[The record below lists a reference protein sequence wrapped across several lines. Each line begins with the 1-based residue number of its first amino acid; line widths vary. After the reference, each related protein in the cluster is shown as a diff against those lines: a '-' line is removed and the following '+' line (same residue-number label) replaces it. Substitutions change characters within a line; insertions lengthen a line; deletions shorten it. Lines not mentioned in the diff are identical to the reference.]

1 MPSSLNKP
9 IENMWEQNLDTFY
22 LLDVASSINNSI
34 TKQIKKLLK
43 AQSIWDIDKLIQT
56 ILKVD

>member
-1 MPSSLNKP
+1 
-9 IENMWEQNLDTFY
+9 MWEQNLDTFY